1 MKSYLSI
8 FCTAQCSCK
17 EVGNLLQL
25 PRIAQSLN
33 LLGVRRKTH
42 IEVAKKPH
50 NLNKAS
56 WCYGFSPVQFTH
68 HPHIRSCPIS
78 ERMAQGEPTRNRPF
92 LLRWGLWTRRGI
104 WIWIICRIPVYKRK
118 LDQVNN
124 ANSVIICN
132 YSSVR
137 SVRVIRVVWLVRAV
151 QVVRVTQLVRVVY
164 RVQVVHVV
172 HVV

>member
-1 MKSYLSI
+1 M
-8 FCTAQCSCK
+8 
-17 EVGNLLQL
+17 
-25 PRIAQSLN
+25 
-33 LLGVRRKTH
+33 
-42 IEVAKKPH
+42 
-50 NLNKAS
+50 
-56 WCYGFSPVQFTH
+56 QFTH

-151 QVVRVTQLVRVVY
+151 QVGQVVRVTQLVRVVY
-164 RVQVVHVV
+164 RVQVVQVAPATLLGGCVERWSMWCENCYGSQKNKENPDGHIFWILFLKNSKLRPDLLSKRNIS
-172 HVV
+172 